1 MWAWLAVP
9 HLYRTSREG
18 RILLPTQNLR
28 EQQADRLR
36 AAAGPPR
43 MASARPPGG
52 PVDQEPTRESLEP
65 RGVLIGGFVT
75 SRVRQAFASKKF
87 FGKDSASFGAR
98 E

>member
-36 AAAGPPR
+36 AAAGPPGWL
-43 MASARPPGG
+43 PPDLQAV
-52 PVDQEPTRESLEP
+52 P
-65 RGVLIGGFVT
+65 LIR
-75 SRVRQAFASKKF
+75 SRRVSPWSQGAF
-87 FGKDSASFGAR
+87 
-98 E
+98 